1 MRNAINDIKRRKA
14 TDLEGRRAKLAEL
27 LKNEDK

>member
-1 MRNAINDIKRRKA
+1 MRNAIDDIKKRKA
-14 TDLEGRRAKLAEL
+14 TDLEARRGKLAEL